1 VRYLLDTNVISE
13 WTKPKP
19 DAKVVAWLES
29 VDEANLYLSVL
40 AFAEVRLGIERL
52 PLGPKRE
59 RLTVWLDQD
68 LGERF
73 AGRIIAIDR
82 DIAEGWAV
90 LVARGRAQGSPPS
103 ILDAFLAAIALVHG
117 MTLVTRNLRDV
128 APLGIAVFSP
138 WQG

>member
-1 VRYLLDTNVISE
+1 
-13 WTKPKP
+13 
-19 DAKVVAWLES
+19 
-29 VDEANLYLSVL
+29 VL

-52 PLGPKRE
+52 PIGAKRE

-82 DIAEGWAV
+82 GIAEGWAV
-90 LVARGRAQGSPPS
+90 LVACGRARGASPP
-103 ILDAFLAAIALVHG
+103 ILDAFLAAIALVHS

-128 APLGIAVFSP
+128 APLGIAAFSP